1 MNKIINELLL
11 HTAKCT
17 QFDLWPAFFRQFF
30 ESTLFGYKLRVV
42 ATYSFCSCWLLLF
55 LLSPSL
61 FFLAPS
67 RDLWA
72 YSRTHCAP
80 LFCLPRF
87 LSFIIHTMHIGM
99 LSACKNSVLD
109 YLQSYSFRLP
119 VQKCWCAVQWAL
131 NKCNNNKN
139 VCAASATIK
148 PFPFPFRSRS
158 HFCIFKMHSQLL
170 LIRICCNTVSLP
182 S

>member
-1 MNKIINELLL
+1 MNCC
-11 HTAKCT
+11 CT
-17 QFDLWPAFFRQFF
+17 QPNVRNSICDQHFSGNFSNQHCLD
-30 ESTLFGYKLRVV
+30 KLRVV

-170 LIRICCNTVSLP
+170 FILICCNTVSLP